1 MFYTKYLSGTTL
13 SPPLPNKQAY
23 KKEEIDG
30 KTREIIDNR
39 NRCTEYLDSRIIKQ
53 KFF

>member
-1 MFYTKYLSGTTL
+1 MFCTKYLFGTML

-39 NRCTEYLDSRIIKQ
+39 NRCTEYSDSRIIRQ
-53 KFF
+53 NF